1 MHIATAPDVDELFAK
16 ELAPV
21 IKLDRLFQSAD
32 TVSAESYLIQ
42 MLRER
47 SVDSYLS
54 LLPTELMR
62 ELRVRHTLVTSQL
75 IACTEILRAPTLSVC
90 AAAGGSGKGMD
101 GPRKVH
107 EGMNRDIVT
116 LVHTPHSS
124 SRAGTWCCSAWA
136 KLCRTII
143 SRPFNCGT
151 RPRVGCCGGA
161 PRLEN

>member
-1 MHIATAPDVDELFAK
+1 MSPAPHLTRSSAADLSPYADAVLALYCASCSNAMHIATAPDVDELFAK

-116 LVHTPHSS
+116 LVHDT
-124 SRAGTWCCSAWA
+124 
-136 KLCRTII
+136 
-143 SRPFNCGT
+143 
-151 RPRVGCCGGA
+151 
-161 PRLEN
+161 